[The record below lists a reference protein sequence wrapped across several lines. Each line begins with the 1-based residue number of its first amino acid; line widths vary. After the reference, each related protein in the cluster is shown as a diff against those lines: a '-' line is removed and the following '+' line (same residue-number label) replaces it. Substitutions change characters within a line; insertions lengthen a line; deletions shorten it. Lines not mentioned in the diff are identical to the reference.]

1 MSKAERGYALAQDAI
16 DTPRRAQ
23 PPKLAGELPVPEA
36 AGVVLREMFC
46 QFTENLNALCRSDDP
61 EVLHQA
67 RVGWRRFKSALRLF
81 RPALKATAIPSW
93 QALDALLTHLGAVR
107 DIDVAK
113 LDTLP
118 PLAQAYTAGDPR
130 RTKGWQTM
138 LLALADAAQLQR
150 KAVRDAILA
159 PALGANLLAATQWLE
174 TLCAPQP
181 AGDAAADKK
190 SALRR
195 WSRRRIARL
204 HRQLKDAYREAA
216 DPDDE
221 HRVRILAK
229 RLRYGIEAL
238 RPLLAKRVVNRW
250 YQQATRLQ
258 LRLGAARDVRQA
270 SALVDK
276 LGVDRELVY
285 FLRGFCAG
293 QLVGAKK
300 LASLEV
306 AQLDRCLPKTRR

>member
-1 MSKAERGYALAQDAI
+1 LE
-16 DTPRRAQ
+16 
-23 PPKLAGELPVPEA
+23 
-36 AGVVLREMFC
+36 
-46 QFTENLNALCRSDDP
+46 
-61 EVLHQA
+61 
-67 RVGWRRFKSALRLF
+67 
-81 RPALKATAIPSW
+81 
-93 QALDALLTHLGAVR
+93 ALLTHLGAVR

-204 HRQLKDAYREAA
+204 HRQLKDACREAA

-250 YQQATRLQ
+250 YPQATRLQ
-258 LRLGAARDVRQA
+258 VSLGAVRDVRQA

-276 LGVDRELVY
+276 LDVDHELVY
-285 FLRGFCAG
+285 FLRGFSAG

-300 LASLEV
+300 TGIA
-306 AQLDRCLPKTRR
+306 